1 MGLAA
6 LLIGFVVGVGIY
18 GFFVCYLLMRVFVKK
33 GVESASLLPFHA
45 EFCFEGLR
53 ERSSVTFSCGILL

>member
-6 LLIGFVVGVGIY
+6 LLICFVVGVGIY

-33 GVESASLLPFHA
+33 GLESVSLLPFRV
-45 EFCFEGLR
+45 ELCFEGLR
-53 ERSSVTFSCGILL
+53 ERFSVTFPCGFWL